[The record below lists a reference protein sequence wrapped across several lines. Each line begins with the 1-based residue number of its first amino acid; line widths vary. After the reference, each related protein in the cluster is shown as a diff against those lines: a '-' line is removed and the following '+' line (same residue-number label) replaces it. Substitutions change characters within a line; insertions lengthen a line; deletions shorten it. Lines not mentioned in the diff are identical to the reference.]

1 MNLNQIARAALL
13 AASLA
18 TAAMAA
24 SAVEIGPAPTK
35 AALEKNGTYTVRN
48 FTISGLGNGHGGG
61 TVYYPTNAPAKVGV
75 ISIVPGY
82 LSYQN
87 SINWW
92 GPRLASH
99 GFVVVTIDTN
109 SIYDQPDSRS
119 TQQLKALDQVIA
131 LGNSSSSAVYNKID
145 GTRTGVMGW
154 SMGGG
159 GSLASAK
166 TRPSIKAAA
175 PQAPWYATENFSAV
189 TVPSLIFACQSDTVA
204 PINSHAVPFYNS
216 MTRNAKQYLERS
228 NGAHSCFNSAN
239 ATASLKG
246 ISWMKRFLDGDARY
260 VGFACNNPNASGFS
274 SFKTERCS

>member
-1 MNLNQIARAALL
+1 LNLNQIARAALL

-204 PINSHAVPFYNS
+204 PINSHAVPFYTPAS
-216 MTRNAKQYLERS
+216 TRPTPRPA
-228 NGAHSCFNSAN
+228 
-239 ATASLKG
+239 
-246 ISWMKRFLDGDARY
+246 
-260 VGFACNNPNASGFS
+260 
-274 SFKTERCS
+274 